1 MVCCGLLESHGSYS
15 QTTYFNPGV
24 RGATS
29 SQGGRYMRENS
40 ALFLHSPGLSG
51 RTGNCTRQSHFSS
64 INTQSLP
71 RVVSSLERYS
81 LVSPSTGPLERNFSF
96 FFFKI
101 FIYLFYLRGC
111 GMEGFKT
118 KVSLCILDCP
128 GTHSIDGF

>member
-24 RGATS
+24 WGATS

-64 INTQSLP
+64 SNTHSLP
-71 RVVSSLERYS
+71 HVLFRTLF
-81 LVSPSTGPLERNFSF
+81 LVSPNTGPLERNFSF
-96 FFFKI
+96 FFF
-101 FIYLFYLRGC
+101 
-111 GMEGFKT
+111 
-118 KVSLCILDCP
+118 
-128 GTHSIDGF
+128 